1 MRDENTD
8 KKNPII
14 LSRIEQIQKEI
25 DEVRNRE
32 REYRKIHANEFG
44 DLVEFDENEAVGDHS
59 GDDLNRSGDEEQ
71 QQRDSL
77 EANGVSPEPH
87 SSDGALLSTPF
98 TSNSSTDLSMYQQK
112 PLDVTHRQSSLNSV
126 ASIPT
131 SRPFVRSPV
140 SPVGVGVGV
149 FQPQPQPRVFV
160 PNQKGLMQKFIISHG
175 KIGSERGDY
184 NNNKNVGIHHTD
196 FITSAIELSEPT
208 QRAPIERDEYGRPVR
223 KGYVPVKDKIQQ
235 ELQDLE
241 SREAELKVLRK
252 SLPIFNN
259 NNNDE
264 VDYNVQSSANGK
276 RGNANHNGGTVIVQA
291 DVKSNC
297 DKLTILQE
305 LNEVPSSTK
314 LIEQWE
320 NLIKEQQRQKIL

>member
-1 MRDENTD
+1 MRDESTEN
-8 KKNPII
+8 KNNP
-14 LSRIEQIQKEI
+14 LLTRIELIQKEI

-44 DLVEFDENEAVGDHS
+44 DLVDFDDDHDT
-59 GDDLNRSGDEEQ
+59 DDGVDGDE

-77 EANGVSPEPH
+77 EDNGRSPEPN
-87 SSDGALLSTPF
+87 SSDGGLSSTPS
-98 TSNSSTDLSMYQQK
+98 TSNSTTDLSTSYQK
-112 PLDVTHRQSSLNSV
+112 PLDVTHRQSSLNSSV

-131 SRPFVRSPV
+131 GRTGLVSPV
-140 SPVGVGVGV
+140 SPTAA
-149 FQPQPQPRVFV
+149 FQLHPQHPVSSPTPPQPQPRVFV
-160 PNQKGLMQKFIISHG
+160 PSQKGLMQKFIISHG
-175 KIGSERGDY
+175 KITSER
-184 NNNKNVGIHHTD
+184 NNGLNIKNGGIHHAD
-196 FITSAIELSEPT
+196 YITSAAIELSEPT
-208 QRAPIERDEYGRPVR
+208 QRAPIERDEYGRPLR
-223 KGYVPVKDKIQQ
+223 KGYIPVKDKIQQ

-252 SLPIFNN
+252 SL
-259 NNNDE
+259 
-264 VDYNVQSSANGK
+264 SAELSQPAVNGS
-276 RGNANHNGGTVIVQA
+276 GNGPVVAAAATVVVQA

-320 NLIKEQQRQKIL
+320 NLIKEQQRQKTL